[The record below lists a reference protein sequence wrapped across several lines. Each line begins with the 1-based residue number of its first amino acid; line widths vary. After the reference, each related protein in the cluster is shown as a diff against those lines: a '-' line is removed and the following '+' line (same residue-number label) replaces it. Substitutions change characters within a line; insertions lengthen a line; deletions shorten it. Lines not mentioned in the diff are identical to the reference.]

1 LQVGDDRAH
10 CHGMSNDTADVL
22 VIGGGPAGL
31 SAAVALSRFRRRVV
45 VVDAGSPRNAPA
57 DGVHN
62 LITRDGLPPL
72 ELQRLGRAEVERY
85 GGVVRAG
92 TATGAR
98 RTATGLE
105 VTLEDGDTLTARRL
119 LVATGLRDELPD
131 VQGLRERWGRD
142 VVNCPYCHGWEVRDT
157 AIGVLGTSPVSLHL
171 ALLFRQ
177 LSDRV
182 VYLPHT
188 GPPLESEQRE
198 QLDALGIPVVEG
210 AVERVAVQD
219 DRLAAVVLVDGR
231 SVPVDTLAV
240 APRAVAHSPALAAL
254 GLTTQSHPMGSQ
266 VGETY
271 ACEPG
276 GATAVPGVW
285 VAGNVAD
292 VQAQVVSSAAAG
304 LAAGAALNADLV
316 AEDVQRAVAAAREPA
331 GV

>member
-1 LQVGDDRAH
+1 
-10 CHGMSNDTADVL
+10 
-22 VIGGGPAGL
+22 
-31 SAAVALSRFRRRVV
+31 VALSRFRRSVV

-57 DGVHN
+57 AGVHN
-62 LITRDGLPPL
+62 LITRDGLPPR

-85 GGVVRAG
+85 GGVVREG
-92 TATGAR
+92 TATSAR
-98 RTATGLE
+98 GTARGFE
-105 VTLEDGDTLTARRL
+105 VALEDGGSLTARRL

-142 VVNCPYCHGWEVRDT
+142 VVSCPYCHGWEARDT

-182 VYLPHT
+182 VYLRHT
-188 GPPLESEQRE
+188 APPLGAEQRE

-210 AVERVAVQD
+210 GVERVAVQD
-219 DRLAAVVLVDGR
+219 DRLAAVVLDGGR

-240 APRAVAHSPALAAL
+240 APRALARSPVLAAL
-254 GLTTQSHPMGSQ
+254 GLTTQPHPLGAE

-271 ACEPG
+271 ASEPG

-316 AEDVQRAVAAAREPA
+316 AEDVRRAVAESREPA